1 MGEFSGY
8 DVAAAVGAAL
18 PPEVERKTDTSTSNK
33 ESTASTQTQKY
44 FKSNES
50 NILNKYRSITY
61 NFTLAGLPSDY
72 VSRPEAYREGELGL
86 VILKSGGKGFTGI
99 TSPTKSSAAQRK
111 QVETEVYD
119 KFDSK
124 TKTEVDTKNISQL
137 ESDNQL
143 LVKEFNSKS
152 PGRFDMFIENVEIE
166 TLMSFSEQSNTT
178 LPTKVKF
185 DVIEP
190 YSVNGFIEA
199 LHVAAVAAG
208 YTSYVNASFLLKIEF
223 WGIPDSDT
231 QEFKQPEKIKADR
244 YFPIGL
250 TNVEVE
256 LTEKGT
262 KYSCSAVPYN
272 ERTFGQPS
280 LIKKPIKME
289 GKSVNDI
296 LTNFMKSFNEQI
308 KQSDEDGK
316 TESSNSDEYIIKF
329 VDWDAAIGWKDSPE
343 SKIAKSPLLN
353 LFEDNVLYGFAQPNQ
368 GNNAYKPGTEPKS
381 IAYNPEKAVVNFP
394 EGKSVHDVIS
404 AVIRDSEYIR
414 TLLRDLANKDVA
426 RSKIDSFGLVEYFM
440 IKVETANLDVYDTVT
455 KKPYQKF
462 TYVVSPY
469 KVHFT
474 RIPMYGSVQLKEEE
488 YAKLSLREYNYFY
501 MGKNIDVLTF
511 RLNFN
516 TLYFEAVPV
525 SMADQNTPNYRD
537 SAKPDS
543 RNKAQLSAPSKE
555 EQVCNNP
562 AHPMPPVREVSTPV
576 QPADGS
582 AVPIQND
589 PYSTMARSM
598 HDAIVNSKA
607 SMVTGEIDI
616 LGDPYYLV
624 TGGMG
629 SYNPTPEQDK
639 KGSVG
644 QGESNPLGGEVNI
657 TINFRNPIDIDS
669 FENGGVMKF
678 DPKRVPFSGIY
689 MVTKVSHTFK
699 DGLFKQKLDIIRK
712 PGQIL
717 DDNCGT
723 VGIDELTKSVVNS
736 DNKAVVTPAENQAPS
751 ARLDSTGVDTLLSR
765 GAPNL
770 SSNFTNAVGGL
781 GGPSLA
787 TAFGAVS
794 KGSLQAGSSVI
805 GQMLPSDV
813 ASNIRLKTSSLA
825 NLMQDKLS
833 SAALVNAAAN
843 VITGNASA
851 KQVLGSLAGSVL
863 GAVINSSVKSSN
875 VGSGIGEGAKVSIP
889 GVSSLPTDP
898 TALDVKA
905 GVTAIGASVAGVTA
919 LSKDLGANALSSI
932 SRLGTNAS
940 QLVGDIKSKIDS
952 SLGSIA
958 DPKAIAAKVGLNS
971 SKLSGLS
978 NNLQSK
984 MSDQISDLKNK
995 IPANVDLAQMY
1006 SKGLALD
1013 VLPSSKFGNIPPST
1027 PFMTA
1032 PLPDADVGVAA
1043 ASQLISTTNLN
1054 LNKVD
1059 GTAIKDKLNTAKTQL
1074 SKLTGNVNIPDSS
1087 SLGSVAVSFG
1097 SKAAASPLN
1106 SLIKKV
1112 SKLPSDN
1119 QT

>member
-1 MGEFSGY
+1 
-8 DVAAAVGAAL
+8 
-18 PPEVERKTDTSTSNK
+18 
-33 ESTASTQTQKY
+33 
-44 FKSNES
+44 
-50 NILNKYRSITY
+50 
-61 NFTLAGLPSDY
+61 
-72 VSRPEAYREGELGL
+72 
-86 VILKSGGKGFTGI
+86 
-99 TSPTKSSAAQRK
+99 
-111 QVETEVYD
+111 
-119 KFDSK
+119 
-124 TKTEVDTKNISQL
+124 
-137 ESDNQL
+137 
-143 LVKEFNSKS
+143 
-152 PGRFDMFIENVEIE
+152 
-166 TLMSFSEQSNTT
+166 
-178 LPTKVKF
+178 
-185 DVIEP
+185 
-190 YSVNGFIEA
+190 
-199 LHVAAVAAG
+199 
-208 YTSYVNASFLLKIEF
+208 
-223 WGIPDSDT
+223 
-231 QEFKQPEKIKADR
+231 
-244 YFPIGL
+244 
-250 TNVEVE
+250 
-256 LTEKGT
+256 
-262 KYSCSAVPYN
+262 
-272 ERTFGQPS
+272 
-280 LIKKPIKME
+280 
-289 GKSVNDI
+289 
-296 LTNFMKSFNEQI
+296 
-308 KQSDEDGK
+308 
-316 TESSNSDEYIIKF
+316 
-329 VDWDAAIGWKDSPE
+329 
-343 SKIAKSPLLN
+343 
-353 LFEDNVLYGFAQPNQ
+353 
-368 GNNAYKPGTEPKS
+368 
-381 IAYNPEKAVVNFP
+381 
-394 EGKSVHDVIS
+394 
-404 AVIRDSEYIR
+404 
-414 TLLRDLANKDVA
+414 
-426 RSKIDSFGLVEYFM
+426 
-440 IKVETANLDVYDTVT
+440 
-455 KKPYQKF
+455 
-462 TYVVSPY
+462 
-469 KVHFT
+469 
-474 RIPMYGSVQLKEEE
+474 
-488 YAKLSLREYNYFY
+488 
-501 MGKNIDVLTF
+501 
-511 RLNFN
+511 
-516 TLYFEAVPV
+516 
-525 SMADQNTPNYRD
+525 
-537 SAKPDS
+537 
-543 RNKAQLSAPSKE
+543 
-555 EQVCNNP
+555 
-562 AHPMPPVREVSTPV
+562 
-576 QPADGS
+576 
-582 AVPIQND
+582 
-589 PYSTMARSM
+589 
-598 HDAIVNSKA
+598 
-607 SMVTGEIDI
+607 
-616 LGDPYYLV
+616 
-624 TGGMG
+624 
-629 SYNPTPEQDK
+629 
-639 KGSVG
+639 
-644 QGESNPLGGEVNI
+644 
-657 TINFRNPIDIDS
+657 
-669 FENGGVMKF
+669 
-678 DPKRVPFSGIY
+678 
-689 MVTKVSHTFK
+689 
-699 DGLFKQKLDIIRK
+699 
-712 PGQIL
+712 
-717 DDNCGT
+717 
-723 VGIDELTKSVVNS
+723 
-736 DNKAVVTPAENQAPS
+736 VVTPAENQAPS

-940 QLVGDIKSKIDS
+940 QLVGDIKSKVSS

-958 DPKAIAAKVGLNS
+958 DPTAIAAKVGLNS

-984 MSDQISDLKNK
+984 MSDQISDIKNK

-1013 VLPSSKFGNIPPST
+1013 VLPLSKFGNIPPST